1 MIAHYNTTQAVQHI
15 QSLLRE
21 AEEAGAV
28 VITKQQQPTAMLVP
42 MNDEGLSRYL
52 KLLLRLAEER
62 DVANIEPNLRPL
74 FMALKQ
80 QSGIEVLQALTQPSE
95 PRPTLAEKQAIVGL
109 WANHGIEGD
118 SGEYLAEMRLKRAQ
132 RHDAIPKTAKNKS
145 VKKKSAKGNDDTP

>member
-21 AEEAGAV
+21 AEESGAV
-28 VITKQQQPTAMLVP
+28 VITKRQQPTAMLVP

-52 KLLLRLAEER
+52 KLLVRLGEER

-80 QSGIEVLQALTQPSE
+80 QSGIEVLHALTQPSE

-118 SGEYLAEMRLKRAQ
+118 SNEYLAEMRLKRMK
-132 RHDAIPKTAKNKS
+132 RHDKAA
-145 VKKKSAKGNDDTP
+145 KKKSAKGNNDTP